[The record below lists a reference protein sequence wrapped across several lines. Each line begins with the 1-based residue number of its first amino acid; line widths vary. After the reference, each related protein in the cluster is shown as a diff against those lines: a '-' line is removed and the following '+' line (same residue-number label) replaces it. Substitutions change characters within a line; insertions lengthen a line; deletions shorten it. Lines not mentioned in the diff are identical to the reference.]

1 MDKVI
6 NLFDENCSIFK
17 YWNSID
23 LYLQELAEQLN
34 KKLNITDY
42 VTKVMLCLTLMKYI
56 TTPLQNDQ
64 LFPQLSLSQI

>member
-23 LYLQELAEQLN
+23 LYLQESAEQLN
-34 KKLNITDY
+34 KKLNITDF
-42 VTKVMLCLTLMKYI
+42 VTKVMLCLTIMNYI
-56 TTPLQNDQ
+56 HNTLTERSAISSTLT
-64 LFPQLSLSQI
+64 II